1 MSQCSSRR
9 GWLLSM
15 VSATAGL
22 LVCAASAAAA
32 RGSACSSADCPAQSG
47 SDD

>member
-1 MSQCSSRR
+1 MSQSSSRR

-22 LVCAASAAAA
+22 LVCAASAAA